1 MTAVLSALQVMKL
14 QSLGSHLRSK
24 HGIIFCIISELCSPD
39 TDHLV
44 LMPADGEA
52 LPVQRDVALEV
63 GQYEVAVVA
72 DREEVGGGGRE
83 PH

>member
-14 QSLGSHLRSK
+14 QSLGSHLRSQ
-24 HGIIFCIISELCSPD
+24 HGIILFINIITALSPH

-44 LMPADGEA
+44 LVPADGEA

-72 DREEVGGGGRE
+72 
-83 PH
+83 H